1 MKNLL
6 NIFLSRISIVS
17 FYLRNRFLSNSET
30 FLSRVERAEGFDGI
44 QALVQQLRGEQAVSV
59 LRKCGAVVGSKSV
72 IVGELALQNAQGDF
86 SALRIGSGCHIGRQ
100 VFLDLASKIEI
111 GDRVTLSMRSMILT
125 HTDMGEAR
133 NHLSESTRGARPVAL
148 ESDVYVGAGAILLPG
163 VRVGPG
169 AVIGAGAV
177 VTRDV
182 SAGDVVVGIPARSIG
197 RPS

>member
-59 LRKCGAVVGSKSV
+59 LRKRGAVVGSKSV

-133 NHLSESTRGARPVAL
+133 NHL
-148 ESDVYVGAGAILLPG
+148 
-163 VRVGPG
+163 
-169 AVIGAGAV
+169 
-177 VTRDV
+177 
-182 SAGDVVVGIPARSIG
+182 
-197 RPS
+197 